1 MLSGDY
7 TKHLKQLLSTQRF
20 IIHTFV
26 KDEAKKTLFDDYLDT
41 FQDLLEER
49 NSSEKVTEKGNE
61 EASEDKT
68 ELVTGQEKEEANQ
81 SEIDIKDIDIK
92 DTIKFDINSQ
102 KLSQTAEESNFNGVS
117 KDELKK
123 AQTHDEM
130 VTSHAVQ
137 LEMKID
143 ANEID
148 GKEEENEMLATEEMI
163 EKEPLDSD
171 MSKYEF

>member
-1 MLSGDY
+1 MISGDY

-68 ELVTGQEKEEANQ
+68 ELITVQENSELKEEANQ
-81 SEIDIKDIDIK
+81 SEIDIKD
-92 DTIKFDINSQ
+92 TVKFDINSQ
-102 KLSQTAEESNFNGVS
+102 KLSQTADESNSNGVS
-117 KDELKK
+117 KVEVTKTQTLK
-123 AQTHDEM
+123 
-130 VTSHAVQ
+130 
-137 LEMKID
+137 L
-143 ANEID
+143 
-148 GKEEENEMLATEEMI
+148 
-163 EKEPLDSD
+163 
-171 MSKYEF
+171 